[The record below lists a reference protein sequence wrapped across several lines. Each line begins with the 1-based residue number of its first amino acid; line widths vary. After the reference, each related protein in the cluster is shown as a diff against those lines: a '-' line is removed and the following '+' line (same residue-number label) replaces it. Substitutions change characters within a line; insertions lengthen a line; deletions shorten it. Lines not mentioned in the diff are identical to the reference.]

1 MDKSRNVGPCLTCM
15 LWVGDNS
22 LSERHHNGAASDYP
36 AQKTGKIGEGRD
48 LFVAL
53 QTDAGL
59 NIDIVAVT
67 TTKLTRIL
75 QHLASRA
82 MSG

>member
-1 MDKSRNVGPCLTCM
+1 MVLQATNPFIKRRKN
-15 LWVGDNS
+15 
-22 LSERHHNGAASDYP
+22 
-36 AQKTGKIGEGRD
+36 GEGRD

-75 QHLASRA
+75 QHLAPRS